1 MKMSTFNIDKE
12 VDNLVD
18 KLTEQFK
25 MRLKKLIT
33 RSEKLVLKQYIAS
46 QKETMRVTRGTR
58 SKPKS
63 KPKAKAKARAKPRA
77 KAVASGRGVA
87 RKAPQREQEYEYNED
102 DFLSSDESE

>member
-1 MKMSTFNIDKE
+1 MSTFNIDEE

-46 QKETMRVTRGTR
+46 QKETMRVTRGTK

-63 KPKAKAKARAKPRA
+63 KPKARAKPRA
-77 KAVASGRGVA
+77 KAVARGKGVA
-87 RKAPQREQEYEYNED
+87 RKAPQREQEYEYND
-102 DFLSSDESE
+102 NDFLSSDDSE

>member
-1 MKMSTFNIDKE
+1 MKMSTFNIVKE

-33 RSEKLVLKQYIAS
+33 RSEKLILKQYIAS
-46 QKETMRVTRGTR
+46 QKETMRVTRGTK

-63 KPKAKAKARAKPRA
+63 KPKARPKPRA